1 MVALP
6 TSTVSARVKVKRE
19 QPTDRNTAIVY
30 LGATKLANNT
40 ITGGRAA
47 HIGQLYFDQSLIASA
62 DKVAPYSANRM
73 AITLNVNDFLFRQGA
88 NGDDP
93 IVRYA
98 LVGNKLEDGLFS
110 WIRFGINQQTS
121 RPLNPAA
128 FMREGGGVMNP
139 TGPVAGMR
147 GGVGGGGFP
156 GFGRPTAEDNV
167 EKREAAAAEED
178 CTD

>member
-1 MVALP
+1 MFEKEGSSPLTAN
-6 TSTVSARVKVKRE
+6 A
-19 QPTDRNTAIVY
+19 AIVY
-30 LGATKLANNT
+30 LGATKLPNNT

-47 HIGQLYFDQSLIASA
+47 HIGQLYFDQSLITSV
-62 DKVAPYSANRM
+62 DKVAPYSSNRN
-73 AITLNVNDFLFRQGA
+73 AVTLNTNDFLFRQGA

-98 LVGNKLEDGLFS
+98 LVGNKLEDGMFS

-147 GGVGGGGFP
+147 GGGGGFGGFP
-156 GFGRPTAEDNV
+156 GFGRPTAEENV
-167 EKREAAAAEED
+167 EKREAAAAEDD